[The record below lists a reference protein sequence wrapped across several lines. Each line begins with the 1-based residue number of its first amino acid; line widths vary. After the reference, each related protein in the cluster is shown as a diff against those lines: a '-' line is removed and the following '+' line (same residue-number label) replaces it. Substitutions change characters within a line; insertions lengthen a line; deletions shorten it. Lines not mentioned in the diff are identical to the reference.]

1 MSGWRHR
8 RILLG
13 GPLHQ
18 APIHVDVGVK
28 SLTPVAIRKA
38 SGAMSSLLSFDTAGS
53 GLPEK
58 SSRDADNA
66 PDTNHNATHLA
77 AVGISGR
84 ITHTFCHLPFFDGGV
99 GLPTPYEHHDG
110 FQAGQTA
117 ELHTHCIALPPCFNT
132 EMYHALLRFFRSM
145 IHRCSSRP
153 LLCPH
158 QLCISPRLRKSRT
171 LSTFCV
177 FPC

>member
-28 SLTPVAIRKA
+28 SLPPVAIRKA
-38 SGAMSSLLSFDTAGS
+38 SGAMSSRLSFDTAGS

-58 SSRDADNA
+58 SSRDADNV
-66 PDTNHNATHLA
+66 PDTNHNATRLV

-84 ITHTFCHLPFFDGGV
+84 ITHILPFALLRWGV

-110 FQAGQTA
+110 FQAVQTA
-117 ELHTHCIALPPCFNT
+117 ELHMHCIALPPVST
-132 EMYHALLRFFRSM
+132 
-145 IHRCSSRP
+145 P
-153 LLCPH
+153 K
-158 QLCISPRLRKSRT
+158 CIM
-171 LSTFCV
+171 
-177 FPC
+177 PCYGFSEV